1 MYIYIYIDEKK
12 RGGYI
17 CIYILMKRKGGGYI
31 CIYILMKR
39 KGGGY
44 ICIYTD
50 EKKGGRL
57 YVYIYILMKR
67 KGGGYICIFILMK
80 RKREGYICIYMIIG
94 LHLINDIMLTNHLHI
109 NLGNGTVCY
118 IYTFLVCQGV
128 CIQQTPKRLKGS
140 DPNLVWDL
148 KWPLGRTLWIL
159 RISKIN
165 FPKIFDF
172 YENFKRHEKLLIRG
186 HIDFCFIEEK
196 ILKDSATI

>member
-1 MYIYIYIDEKK
+1 MYIYICWWKEKGRIYMYIYWWKEK
-12 RGGYI
+12 GEAI
-17 CIYILMKRKGGGYI
+17 
-31 CIYILMKR
+31 
-39 KGGGY
+39 
-44 ICIYTD
+44 
-50 EKKGGRL
+50 
-57 YVYIYILMKR
+57 YVYIYWWKEKGEDIYVYILMKR